1 MWKSTILLIFRG
13 YFGVVRTCPVT
24 GPPFSLQFFLLKVRR
39 RWWEEKMLELIIWL
53 RRKSWGSNTSRRK
66 WKREKIREGKRILWS
81 EWRLYLPKLEWSI
94 LRVLGGLP
102 TSKLFLF
109 LFRISFSHSFF
120 IFEMIKKI
128 LQSPQTSDEENWA
141 SLPSGHIWRNREK
154 YQRSSPKFEKPWL
167 FPIRQHRSGHIA
179 GSISRNLPG
188 DLETESKARN
198 TRKQNSI

>member
-66 WKREKIREGKRILWS
+66 WKREKIREEKRILWS

-109 LFRISFSHSFF
+109 LFRISFSHSFS
-120 IFEMIKKI
+120 
-128 LQSPQTSDEENWA
+128 LLACSPIYQFSQGVTSWIEADEGFAPRPPHQVVW
-141 SLPSGHIWRNREK
+141 SLSWGRWVI
-154 YQRSSPKFEKPWL
+154 
-167 FPIRQHRSGHIA
+167 QHLGMH
-179 GSISRNLPG
+179 
-188 DLETESKARN
+188 
-198 TRKQNSI
+198 